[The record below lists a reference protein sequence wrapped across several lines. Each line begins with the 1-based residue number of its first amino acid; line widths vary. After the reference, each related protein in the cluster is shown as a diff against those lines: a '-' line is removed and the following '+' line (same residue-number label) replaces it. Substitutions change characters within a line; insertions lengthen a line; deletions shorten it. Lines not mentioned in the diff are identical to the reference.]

1 MVTREEALEEYA
13 RAIEELRIKAEGK
26 GVPQE
31 QFDQLISESLDE
43 IAKEMH
49 PQLSI
54 YKTAKKWTFRLLKLV
69 FLTLLLYAV
78 VSCHTPTQKS
88 LSRHIQGFIYP
99 FMRAFR
105 KLTLPILHAYPELA
119 EWHEEPCLLRNPLYG
134 FRGPDCWPC
143 ENVRSVLTFTSSPE
157 NFADTYFHNGVP
169 FVLKG
174 HSVLVNKDKIKDLY
188 LDTRKIINRSAP
200 RIIAE
205 NTETT
210 TYFVEDFLKI
220 PEFNMTDVH
229 PEAHFT
235 WKVTRSEAARV
246 LKKLFPL
253 PPFVPPNTEAA
264 IQRFIF
270 IDGPAAPTYTIPLTD
285 FANVW
290 VSQAKGARLLALNSS
305 PQCIGRCHGVSILL
319 QEGDILFYN
328 WQFWRSRS
336 LPVSGASE
344 TTITFVGSF
353 Y

>member
-1 MVTREEALEEYA
+1 MSSRQEALEEYA
-13 RAIEELRIKAEGK
+13 RAIDDLRTRAEGE
-26 GVPQE
+26 GMTAD
-31 QFDQLISESLDE
+31 QFEKILSESLDE
-43 IAKEMH
+43 VNKEMN
-49 PQLSI
+49 PRVSLVKSLR
-54 YKTAKKWTFRLLKLV
+54 KWIIRFSK
-69 FLTLLLYAV
+69 LLLLCLALYAM

-88 LSRHIQGFIYP
+88 LSRHIQSFIYP
-99 FMRAFR
+99 FMRVFR
-105 KLTLPILHAYPELA
+105 KITLPILHTYPELA
-119 EWHEEPCLLRNPLYG
+119 EWHEEPCLIRNPLYG

-143 ENVRSVLTFTSSPE
+143 ENVRSVLTFTTSPE
-157 NFADTYFHNGVP
+157 NFADTYFHSGVP

-174 HSVLVNKDKIKDLY
+174 HAALVNKDKIKDLY
-188 LDTRKIINRSAP
+188 SENQKIINRSAP
-200 RIIAE
+200 RISAE
-205 NTETT
+205 HMESTV
-210 TYFVEDFLKI
+210 YMIDDFVKI
-220 PEFNMTDVH
+220 PEYNLTDVH
-229 PEAHFT
+229 PEAHLT

-253 PPFVPPNTEAA
+253 PPFMPPNTEAA

-270 IDGPAAPTYTIPLTD
+270 IDGPTAPTYTIPLTD

-305 PQCIGRCHGVSILL
+305 PQCIGRCYGVSILL

-336 LPVSGASE
+336 LPVSGATD